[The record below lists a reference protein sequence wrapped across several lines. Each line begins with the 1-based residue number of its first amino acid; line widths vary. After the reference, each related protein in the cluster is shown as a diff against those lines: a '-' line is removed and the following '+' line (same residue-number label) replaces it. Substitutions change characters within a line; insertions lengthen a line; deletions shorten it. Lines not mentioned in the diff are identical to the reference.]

1 MTQQAVIAYWL
12 IPAEPA
18 HSFFQRII
26 DDLARRYDA
35 LSGAALGGTAR
46 PAGTR
51 HGSTWLRRVLVEV
64 ARAAARTRG
73 SYFSAQYSRIARRRG
88 PNKAAVAV
96 ANSILAVIWHVLT
109 NGCIYE
115 DPGADYF
122 ERRHDPAVEAKRLQA
137 RIEALGFDVTLSPKA
152 A

>member
-1 MTQQAVIAYWL
+1 MAAEVL
-12 IPAEPA
+12 I
-18 HSFFQRII
+18 
-26 DDLARRYDA
+26 
-35 LSGAALGGTAR
+35 
-46 PAGTR
+46 
-51 HGSTWLRRVLVEV
+51 EV
-64 ARAAARTRG
+64 ARAASRTKG
-73 SYFSAQYSRIARRRG
+73 SYFSAQYARIARRRG

-109 NGCIYE
+109 NGSMYE